1 MRIAKKTLSNS
12 DRVYCITEEMTR
24 EEAENEVERLVEV
37 GWSRK
42 ALKIIKFIGDDDN
55 AK

>member
-37 GWSRK
+37 GWSRDS
-42 ALKIIKFIGDDDN
+42 LKLIKFIGDGN
-55 AK
+55 NE

>member
-1 MRIAKKTLSNS
+1 MRIAKKTPSGS
-12 DRVYCITEEMTR
+12 WYFTGEMTR

-42 ALKIIKFIGDDDN
+42 ALKIIKNIGDDE
-55 AK
+55 